1 MGDEQTLD
9 FLANLPSTTGYTPN
23 DRFHDF
29 RRVLNGSAEG
39 KRVLAEILSWG
50 HVLKPFVFGSP
61 IDANLTHVRAGEH
74 NIALRLLATV
84 NNEPKPKPQQ
94 ATTKRT
100 T

>member
-1 MGDEQTLD
+1 MGDEQALD
-9 FLANLPSTTGYTPN
+9 FLASLPSTTGYTPN

-50 HVLKPFVFGSP
+50 HMLRPDVISSP
-61 IDANLTHVRAGEH
+61 IDPYHSHILIGERNL
-74 NIALRLLATV
+74 ALRLFATV